1 LPGAFQSATTMPQ
14 GFGKPQPTKTNKL
27 VEQVLQHS
35 RDRNPEALDQILDNS
50 PVELNRKLVDATV
63 TALHQ
68 DIDTL
73 AWFCGYFAGAINRS
87 EDNNKP
93 SSIVLLSK
101 LLIKSGMQPFVDFAP
116 YPGCRLMVVNTDKFA
131 ALPEKVQILVQE
143 AFDVVERTP
152 KEAQR
157 INNALI
163 EELMV
168 MG

>member
-1 LPGAFQSATTMPQ
+1 MPQ
-14 GFGKPQPTKTNKL
+14 GFGKPQPTKIDKL

-35 RDRNPEALDQILDNS
+35 RDRNPEALDKILDNS
-50 PVELNRKLVDATV
+50 PVELNRQLVAATV
-63 TALHQ
+63 AALHQ

-73 AWFCGYFAGAINRS
+73 AWFCGYFAGVINRS

-116 YPGCRLMVVNTDKFA
+116 YPGCRLIIINTDKFE
-131 ALPEKVQILVQE
+131 ALPEKVQVLVGE
-143 AFDVVERTP
+143 AFDVVERTSE
-152 KEAQR
+152 EAQK

-163 EELMV
+163 EELVV